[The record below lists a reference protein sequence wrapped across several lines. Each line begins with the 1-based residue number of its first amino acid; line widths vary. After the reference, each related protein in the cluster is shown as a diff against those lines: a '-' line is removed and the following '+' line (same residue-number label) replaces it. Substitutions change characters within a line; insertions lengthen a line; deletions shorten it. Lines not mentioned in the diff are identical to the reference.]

1 MMRVILGLPGL
12 LVAVAMAP
20 ALVHGAE
27 IGAPQTAPSQR
38 FSAEPVQLAQVFTS
52 EEWIGALIT
61 PVKPDPIR
69 GLAVVPGVQVRV
81 QFEFGSA
88 DLTAGSK
95 ATLDELGIA
104 LTSEQLSPFQFRI
117 NGHTDAVGE
126 SPFNLTLSEQR
137 AAAVE
142 NYLSSEFQIAP
153 ARLIGVGLGEEVL
166 LDPDNPAA
174 AENRRVEIMN
184 VGPAG

>member
-1 MMRVILGLPGL
+1 MNRILLGLPGL

-20 ALVHGAE
+20 ALVHAAE
-27 IGAPQTAPSQR
+27 VGAPQSSPSSQI
-38 FSAEPVQLAQVFTS
+38 SVEPVQLAQVFTS

-88 DLTAGSK
+88 ELTAGSK
-95 ATLDELGIA
+95 ATLDQLGIA
-104 LTSEQLSPFQFRI
+104 LSSDQLSPFRFRI
-117 NGHTDAVGE
+117 HGHTDAVGE
-126 SPFNLTLSEQR
+126 SPFNLALSEQR

-142 NYLSSEFQIAP
+142 NYLAGEFQIAP
-153 ARLIGVGLGEEVL
+153 ARLIGIGLGEDVL
-166 LDPDNPAA
+166 LNPENPAA